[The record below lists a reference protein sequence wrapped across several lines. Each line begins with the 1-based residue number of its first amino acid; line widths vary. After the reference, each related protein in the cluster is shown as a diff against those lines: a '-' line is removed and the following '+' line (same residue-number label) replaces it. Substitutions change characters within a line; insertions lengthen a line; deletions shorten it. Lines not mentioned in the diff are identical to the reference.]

1 MQYYFLCVNFGIFF
15 KNVIDIALAIQRKI
29 KPYFKGTKNVFFLG
43 KVNNDNTL
51 CFHGQQKWAF
61 RLSKKKKH
69 NYGRSINPYIIFLGA
84 TKSQEQKRTAFF
96 HDFGSLQLIASKIC
110 SFSPF
115 TNEKTFSTKFCQ

>member
-1 MQYYFLCVNFGIFF
+1 MIILFVSM
-15 KNVIDIALAIQRKI
+15 
-29 KPYFKGTKNVFFLG
+29 
-43 KVNNDNTL
+43 DNRSGHL
-51 CFHGQQKWAF
+51 EY
-61 RLSKKKKH
+61 KKKKTH

-96 HDFGSLQLIASKIC
+96 HDFGSLQLISSKIC